1 MERILGIDYGRKK
14 IGLALGD
21 TKVRFAEPWR
31 VLRYQD
37 INVLNTEIKKVVEDM
52 EIGKIIIGIS
62 EGKMAE
68 ETNEFGK
75 KLEEKI
81 GIPVIFQD
89 ETLTTLD
96 AQRLSI
102 EGKIKRKKRRGLE
115 DAYSAT
121 LILQD
126 YLDSL

>member
-75 KLEEKI
+75 KLEEKFPLT
-81 GIPVIFQD
+81 GLFFQV
-89 ETLTTLD
+89 
-96 AQRLSI
+96 
-102 EGKIKRKKRRGLE
+102 
-115 DAYSAT
+115 
-121 LILQD
+121 
-126 YLDSL
+126 